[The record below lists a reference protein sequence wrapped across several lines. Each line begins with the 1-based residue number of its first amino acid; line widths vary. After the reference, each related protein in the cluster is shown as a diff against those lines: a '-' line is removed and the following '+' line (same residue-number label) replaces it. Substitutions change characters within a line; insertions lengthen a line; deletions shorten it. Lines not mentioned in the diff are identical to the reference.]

1 MNKYILTDVEGLV
14 KDKESGAV
22 LNIDNAKLEAYKKKK
37 QYNENF
43 SKDREKIKR
52 LENDINEIKNLLHQL
67 IKSKNI

>member
-43 SKDREKIKR
+43 SKDREKIKK